1 MMSENTKKYKEEEQ
15 GIRSEELNWFYR
27 IITLGDRFSWKD
39 FYDRLK
45 KAILNFLIVFFGVLV
60 SFGVEQKGADSDDR
74 ESNIEN
80 LVGLRDELKSMMV
93 YSEEYKDQ
101 VIWVSDMYKEQYLK
115 WEKDND
121 SIFIVDEGETWYA
134 PFSFYTQSDPFD
146 PPRVVYD
153 AIKLDGTFRFLGPE
167 LGRRVNRTYD
177 GTQLKYIIE
186 NTASE
191 EKKYIEDF
199 ESRIKSRWVF
209 DINNIATEK
218 AQFWVDNRKYIQQ
231 DKYIKYNLLKR
242 IQIWE
247 QIIGQLEEYTIEVN
261 SNIEYLDSII
271 SDKEKEIKIVYWV
284 FRPQDIGLR

>member
-1 MMSENTKKYKEEEQ
+1 MSENTKKYKEKEQ

-74 ESNIEN
+74 QSNIEN

-93 YSEEYKDQ
+93 YSGEYKDQ
-101 VIWVSDMYKEQYLK
+101 VIWVSDMYKMQYLK
-115 WEKDND
+115 WEEDND
-121 SIFIVDEGETWYA
+121 SIFIVDDGKQWYA
-134 PFSFYTQSDPFD
+134 PFSFYTTRDPFD

-191 EKKYIEDF
+191 EKNYIEDF
-199 ESRIKSRWVF
+199 EKRIKNKWVF
-209 DINNIATEK
+209 DIDNIATDK
-218 AQFWVDNRKYIQQ
+218 VQFWIDNRKYIQQ
-231 DKYIKYNLLKR
+231 DKYLKFNLLKR
-242 IQIWE
+242 IE
-247 QIIGQLEEYTIEVN
+247 LGEEIISQLDDYEIEVN
-261 SNIEYLDSII
+261 NNIEYLDSII

>member
-1 MMSENTKKYKEEEQ
+1 MSENTKKYKEKEQ